1 MNKEVKNE
9 IDLLLRQLGRRE
21 EAVIFEAGEPHLD
34 ADELNSYVANAL
46 PQAARARYTAH
57 LADCSVCRKMVAQ
70 LSAAQGPVAVEQ
82 AQSVPAPS
90 FLKQFLAS
98 LFSPMVLRYAVPALG
113 VIVVMVV
120 GFIVMRRD
128 RTADIAGNVAT
139 PAQRPSITAEASPS
153 PEPTAQR
160 GLSGNQGQ
168 VYDSVTVTEAKP
180 SADARTDTPS
190 PAAPVQQPPAPA
202 PQGQAISNEAPPPPK
217 AVAQSEDDA
226 ERRAQRETPA
236 TIDAAKSTPATN
248 TNRQVDDLKKE
259 PATGVATATGSA
271 VNRSETRRPSKL
283 GEFQTAAPAG
293 AGATRAR
300 DEEAK
305 KDESAK
311 ANKEAAEETRSVNG
325 RQFRKSGDVWID
337 TAYSSQRVVNVKR
350 GSEQYRALV
359 ADEPELRSFA
369 EQIDGEFIVVW
380 KSRAYRF
387 R

>member
-1 MNKEVKNE
+1 MSKEAKNE

-21 EAVIFEAGEPHLD
+21 EAVIFEADEQHLD
-34 ADELNSYVANAL
+34 ADELNTYVANAL
-46 PQAARARYTAH
+46 PPAARSRYTAH
-57 LADCSVCRKMVAQ
+57 LADCSICRKIVAQ

-113 VIVVMVV
+113 VIVIMVV
-120 GFIVMRRD
+120 GFIVVRRD
-128 RTADIAGNVAT
+128 RTQDIAANVAT
-139 PAQRPSITAEASPS
+139 PAQNPSITVQASPS

-160 GLSGNQGQ
+160 GAGAIQSQVNDSGK
-168 VYDSVTVTEAKP
+168 VTEAKP
-180 SADARTDTPS
+180 SADARTETPS
-190 PAAPVQQPPAPA
+190 AVAPVQQAPA
-202 PQGQAISNEAPPPPK
+202 PLHSQTIANEAPPPPK
-217 AVAQSEDDA
+217 AVAESEENED
-226 ERRAQRETPA
+226 RRAQRETAPTA
-236 TIDAAKSTPATN
+236 DAAKSAPAAN
-248 TNRQVDDLKKE
+248 TTKQVDALKKE
-259 PATGVATATGSA
+259 PTTRVATAAGSA
-271 VNRSETRRPSKL
+271 SSRSDLRRPSKL
-283 GEFQTAAPAG
+283 GEYQTAAPAG
-293 AGATRAR
+293 AGAARAR
-300 DEEAK
+300 DAEAK

-311 ANKEAAEETRSVNG
+311 AKNEAAEETRSVNG

-337 TAYSSQRVVNVKR
+337 TAYSSQRITNVTR

-380 KSRAYRF
+380 KSRAYRI

>member
-1 MNKEVKNE
+1 MSKEAKNE

-21 EAVIFEAGEPHLD
+21 EAVIFESEQQHLD

-46 PQAARARYTAH
+46 PPPARARYTAH
-57 LADCSVCRKMVAQ
+57 LADCSTCRTMVAQ
-70 LSAAQGPVAVEQ
+70 LSAAQPVVVEQ
-82 AQSVPAPS
+82 ARNVPAPS

-98 LFSPMVLRYAVPALG
+98 LFSPMVLRYAVPALA

-128 RTADIAGNVAT
+128 QKNDIAATITT
-139 PAQRPSITAEASPS
+139 PAQNTSITVPASPS
-153 PEPTAQR
+153 PQSTVER
-160 GLSGNQGQ
+160 GVSAIQDQVNESGK
-168 VYDSVTVTEAKP
+168 VTEPKP
-180 SADARTDTPS
+180 SADARTDAPNS
-190 PAAPVQQPPAPA
+190 PAPVQEAPAPA
-202 PQGQAISNEAPPPPK
+202 PQRQEIANEAPPPPK
-217 AVAQSEDDA
+217 AVAQSEEDA

-236 TIDAAKSTPATN
+236 ATTDTAKSAPATN
-248 TNRQVDDLKKE
+248 TTRQVHALKKE
-259 PATGVATATGSA
+259 PETGVASASGSAASRSEGQAPSKFGAYQTAT
-271 VNRSETRRPSKL
+271 
-283 GEFQTAAPAG
+283 PAG
-293 AGATRAR
+293 ASAARAR
-300 DEEAK
+300 DAEAK

-311 ANKEAAEETRSVNG
+311 AKAEAAEETRSVNG

-337 TAYSSQRVVNVKR
+337 TAYSSQTIVNIRR

-369 EQIDGEFIVVW
+369 ERIDGEFIVVW